1 MLQVDQ
7 LTVAYGEAVA
17 LREVSITVEAGRIV
31 TLIGANGAGKTTLVN
46 TIAGL
51 LRPRHG
57 HIRLGGIDV
66 TTDLTTVPA
75 HQVCSHGVAL
85 APEGRRLFT
94 NLTVL
99 DNLHMGHYA
108 PHARAN
114 AAATLDLVFTLFPIL
129 AQRRKQLAG
138 TLSGGEQQ
146 MVAISRALLAQ
157 PKLLLLDEPSLGLAP
172 IIVQQ
177 IFQVIKTIRQETGLT
192 ILLVEQN
199 AQRALAVA
207 DQAYILADGQIV
219 QTGTPAE
226 FAADDRIQRAYLGLL

>member
-1 MLQVDQ
+1 MMLQVDK

-17 LREVSITVEAGRIV
+17 LREVSITVAAGRIV

-57 HIRLGGIDV
+57 HIRLGDI
-66 TTDLTTVPA
+66 DLTTVPA

>member
-1 MLQVDQ
+1 MLQIDK

-57 HIRLGGIDV
+57 RIRLGDI
-66 TTDLTTVPA
+66 DLTTVPA

-99 DNLHMGHYA
+99 DNLRMGHYP

-129 AQRRKQLAG
+129 AQRRQQLAG

-177 IFQVIKTIRQETGLT
+177 IFQVIKTIHQETGLT

-199 AQRALAVA
+199 ARKALAAA
-207 DQAYILADGQIV
+207 DKAYILADGQIV
-219 QTGTPAE
+219 QMGTPAE

>member
-1 MLQVDQ
+1 MLQIDK

-17 LREVSITVEAGRIV
+17 LREVSITVEAGSIV
-31 TLIGANGAGKTTLVN
+31 TLLGANGAGKTTLVN
-46 TIAGL
+46 AIAGL

-57 HIRLGGIDV
+57 RILLGDI
-66 TTDLTTVPA
+66 DLTTVPA

-99 DNLHMGHYA
+99 DNLRMGHYP

-114 AAATLDLVFTLFPIL
+114 AAATLDLVFTFFPIL
-129 AQRRKQLAG
+129 AQRRQQLAG

-157 PKLLLLDEPSLGLAP
+157 PRLLLLDEPSLGLAP

-177 IFQVIKTIRQETGLT
+177 IFQVIKTIHQETGLT

-199 AQRALAVA
+199 ARKALAAA
-207 DQAYILADGQIV
+207 DKAYILADGQIV
-219 QTGTPAE
+219 QMGTPAE